1 MKIIKF
7 PEYYQSV
14 NLGDTPICF
23 LAGCCVYN
31 KWREEIIEQ
40 LKPYNIIVVDPYNTN
55 ITSTYEQIRWEHYY
69 LNNFINKNFI
79 FSVYFD
85 KYSTQPISMYELGKA
100 TALCKPC
107 FVKVET
113 NAQQVAM
120 EAQAASD
127 KANELAS
134 GATAGLQQ
142 ISQVFYADATGAH
155 VKAAN
160 DNETVIQSDGMHV
173 MVGGTEVARFTRD
186 DSHVDNL
193 AVGRFLMFGAH
204 RAEVYE
210 QDGEVGTGFFWI
222 GDVQ

>member
-1 MKIIKF
+1 MGLLDGK
-7 PEYYQSV
+7 V
-14 NLGDTPICF
+14 
-23 LAGCCVYN
+23 A
-31 KWREEIIEQ
+31 
-40 LKPYNIIVVDPYNTN
+40 IVTGAARG
-55 ITSTYEQIRWEHYY
+55 I
-69 LNNFINKNFI
+69 
-79 FSVYFD
+79 
-85 KYSTQPISMYELGKA
+85 GKA
-100 TALCKPC
+100 IALK
-107 FVKVET
+107 FASEGANVAFTDLVIDE
-113 NAQQVAM
+113 NAQQTADNAQQAAENANAVAGEAHQAAL

-142 ISQVFYADATGAH
+142 ISQVFYADSTGAH

-173 MVGGTEVARFTRD
+173 MVGDDEVARFTKD

-210 QDGEVGTGFFWI
+210 DGGEVGTGFFWV
-222 GDVQ
+222 GDVK